1 MIRTNETTINEKMH
15 TDVNRILQSEWLTSC
30 STSLTVRFLPLAVFV
45 SPTLLLLEDG
55 VGDRAVVP
63 DGEDDLLK
71 FFLLYSNARNFAAA
85 TESSFGDPF
94 LDVLGD
100 TDFLLGGMMSY
111 SRVNLLST
119 SPRDEWS

>member
-1 MIRTNETTINEKMH
+1 MH

-100 TDFLLGGMMSY
+100 TDFLFLGGMMSY